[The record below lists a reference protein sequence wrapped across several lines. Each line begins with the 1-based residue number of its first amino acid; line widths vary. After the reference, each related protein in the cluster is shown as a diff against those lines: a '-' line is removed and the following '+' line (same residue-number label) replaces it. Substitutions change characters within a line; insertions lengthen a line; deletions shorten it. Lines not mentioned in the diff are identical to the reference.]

1 MHIYLPQGG
10 KMSETKKKN
19 TIEKIKKIL
28 KKTGKT
34 LMFTF
39 GKESTITEDIAKKIQ
54 QNSFDNSQKTD
65 KQLNTPI
72 YILVAEQL
80 QASQEQI
87 FQSATNALFN
97 MVAANPKLKSE
108 ILFIFEDYI
117 NIQSTPP
124 ERIEYINSTIKRLKQ
139 I

>member
-1 MHIYLPQGG
+1 
-10 KMSETKKKN
+10 MSETKKKN